1 MNDGNDWKRKGSG
14 DSRGL
19 QNRRS
24 LSLMAMVGSTPTR
37 FRQFSSRLACLP
49 CRFSRPSQ
57 YRRSEGTF
65 VLAKRRFLSYVM
77 TPSPPSPRIIMRFSS
92 IRATAKTE
100 WGGHRVQAM
109 KHIDAALDELEE
121 AERWAREH
129 HDIK

>member
-1 MNDGNDWKRKGSG
+1 MEYVSDWKRKGSG

-37 FRQFSSRLACLP
+37 FRQFSSRLACPP
-49 CRFSRPSQ
+49 CRFSRPSQYRPSQ

-77 TPSPPSPRIIMRFSS
+77 TPSPPSP
-92 IRATAKTE
+92 
-100 WGGHRVQAM
+100 
-109 KHIDAALDELEE
+109 L
-121 AERWAREH
+121 H
-129 HDIK
+129 HNEIFLH

>member
-1 MNDGNDWKRKGSG
+1 MKDGNDWKRKGSG

-37 FRQFSSRLACLP
+37 FRQFSSRLACPP

-77 TPSPPSPRIIMRFSS
+77 TPSPPSPPPHNEVFLP
-92 IRATAKTE
+92 
-100 WGGHRVQAM
+100 
-109 KHIDAALDELEE
+109 ID
-121 AERWAREH
+121 H
-129 HDIK
+129 PQNT